1 MAAGKPRTVT
11 RKSDAKDAE
20 QPGDATTRSGSASA
34 RTRSQ
39 TAKQGLSMSSL
50 LQTRSEAAVSARK
63 PSAPNS
69 PLPDIDSQD
78 RHNPLAATEYANDIH
93 AYYRRVEPKF
103 RVSPDY
109 MANQVRHSTTGL
121 CVGCACATGGA

>member
-1 MAAGKPRTVT
+1 
-11 RKSDAKDAE
+11 
-20 QPGDATTRSGSASA
+20 
-34 RTRSQ
+34 
-39 TAKQGLSMSSL
+39 MSSL

-63 PSAPNS
+63 PSAPTS

-78 RHNPLAATEYANDIH
+78 KANPLSAPEYANDIH

-109 MANQVRHSTTGL
+109 MASQVSDLASVSLRRPYPAAPCLLLPLHRNRPTSTRR
-121 CVGCACATGGA
+121 